1 MYSFSVPLNFQDN
14 FILKPT
20 FVPLKK
26 NMYFPSILWKGNK
39 KYSILNEDLI
49 NEMKKSTHIGKM
61 YFSRSFLLVFYKS
74 HAVIS
79 TRNRVK
85 ATRVI
90 CTGAPCQ
97 VLLSLCLSTFP
108 SSWTMNSVSHISFP
122 CSNLIPSTNPANCCQ
137 SWVFRSKSHHASEFW
152 LWWTLW
158 ST

>member
-1 MYSFSVPLNFQDN
+1 MHLHSFSVPLNFQDN

-39 KYSILNEDLI
+39 NYSILNEDLI
-49 NEMKKSTHIGKM
+49 NEMKKSAHTGKM
-61 YFSRSFLLVFYKS
+61 YFSKSFLLVFYKS

-90 CTGAPCQ
+90 CTGASCQ

-108 SSWTMNSVSHISFP
+108 SYWTKYSVSHKQFP
-122 CSNLIPSTNPANCCQ
+122 LP
-137 SWVFRSKSHHASEFW
+137 KSYP
-152 LWWTLW
+152 LYQPC
-158 ST
+158 